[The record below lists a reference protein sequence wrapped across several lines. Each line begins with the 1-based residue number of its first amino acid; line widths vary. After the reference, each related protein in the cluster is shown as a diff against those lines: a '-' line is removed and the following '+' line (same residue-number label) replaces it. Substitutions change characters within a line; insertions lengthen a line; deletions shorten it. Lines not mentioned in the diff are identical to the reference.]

1 MSSTEDKDLSTNH
14 GTCTNHKTGKLLRA
28 FARSAVDFA
37 GPFVTVLGR
46 GKRREKK
53 YLCLFTCLATGA
65 VHLEMAFGSDT
76 DWFLDAF
83 YRMTSR
89 SGLPE
94 EMLSENGP
102 NFKGADAE
110 LKSLVMTTE

>member
-1 MSSTEDKDLSTNH
+1 MSSTEDKELSTNH

-37 GPFVTVLGR
+37 GPFVTVLGQ

-76 DWFLDAF
+76 F